1 MAVNTRVSNATQN
14 FLMPQLVE
22 GVLTGNVGVSYFLA
36 RSKAGVWKGA
46 QVEVPFKYATNPNGG
61 SFSGFD
67 ILATAAVDNTIKL
80 TADCKFNY
88 QDVSLASTDLALND
102 TEKQVANLMKRQTAS
117 DTMDLADKIGTQFYA
132 DGTGNS
138 SKEITGLAAIVD
150 DGTTVANFQ
159 GQSRSTYTTLKATVT
174 ASSGTLSLAKM
185 YTLWDTVTEGN
196 QQPDLLLTTKTV
208 YSLYNQLLE
217 PKERYN
223 FMDMGPKEKI
233 YLGEGAKALFFRGAP
248 IISDSKCTS
257 GVLFMLNSKSFEFQV
272 LETDKFGSAINYAI
286 QEMDGEPSPDVPKG
300 LGFYWGG
307 WKQPVNQL
315 VMSGKVVHAGNFVA
329 TNPRYNGKL
338 TGITQI

>member
-14 FLMPQLVE
+14 FLMPKLVE
-22 GVLTGNVGVSYFLA
+22 GILTGNVGISYFLA
-36 RSKAGVWKGA
+36 RAKAGTWKGA
-46 QVEVPFKYATNPNGG
+46 QVEAAFKYATNPNGG
-61 SFSGFD
+61 SFVGSAL
-67 ILATAAVDNTIKL
+67 LATAAVDNTVKM

-88 QDVSLASTDLALND
+88 QDTSLAATDLALND
-102 TEKQVANLMKRQTAS
+102 TDKQVADLMKRQVAS
-117 DTMDLADKIGTQFYA
+117 DTMDMSDRLGTQFYS

-138 SKEITGLAAIVD
+138 SQDITGLAAIVD
-150 DGTTVANFQ
+150 DGTSVATFQ
-159 GQSRSTYTTLKATVT
+159 SLSRSTYTTLKATVT
-174 ASSGTLSLAKM
+174 ASSGTISLAKM
-185 YTLWDTVTEGN
+185 YTLWDTASEGN
-196 QQPDLLLTTKTV
+196 QMPDLILTTKTV

-223 FMDMGPKEKI
+223 FMDMQSKEKI

-257 GVLFMLNSKSFEFQV
+257 GVLFMLNSKSFEFLT

-315 VMSGKVVHAGNFVA
+315 VMSGKIVHAGNFFA

-338 TGITQI
+338 TGISAI